1 MSRDV
6 KQIKTMT
13 GEELICE
20 VLQVYDDEHSECM
33 IIKNALSIIC
43 DEDRKREIRWYT
55 FRPFMLHQ
63 DADQQLVLNTSNV
76 LCITNPSK
84 GVLDYFH
91 TYVHNFQMLKA
102 ETDDFIAENA
112 PDISFSDDDSDLDN
126 LIRFPTSK
134 PDTMH

>member
-1 MSRDV
+1 MKKDI

-20 VLQVYDDEHSECM
+20 VLEVIDDELAECL
-33 IIKNALSIIC
+33 IVKNALSIIC

-76 LCITNPSK
+76 LCITNPSQ
-84 GVLDYFH
+84 GVLDYFY
-91 TYVHNFQMLKA
+91 TYVHNFKMLKA

-112 PDISFSDDDSDLDN
+112 PDITFSDDDSDLDN

>member
-20 VLQVYDDEHSECM
+20 VLQVYDDENSECM

-63 DADQQLVLNTSNV
+63 DADQELVLNTANV
-76 LCITNPSK
+76 LCITNPAR

-91 TYVHNFQMLKA
+91 TYIQNFRQIKM
-102 ETDDFIAENA
+102 ETDDYIASRG
-112 PDISFSDDDSDLDN
+112 PQGDSDLDN
-126 LIRFPTSK
+126 LIRFPRDVNK
-134 PDTMH
+134 DKLH

>member
-1 MSRDV
+1 MKKDI

-20 VLQVYDDEHSECM
+20 VLEVIDDELAECL
-33 IIKNALSIIC
+33 IVKNALSIIC

-63 DADQQLVLNTSNV
+63 DADQELVLNTANV
-76 LCITNPSK
+76 LCITNPAR

-91 TYVHNFQMLKA
+91 TYIHNFRTIKM
-102 ETDDFIAENA
+102 ETDDYIASRSPEG
-112 PDISFSDDDSDLDN
+112 DSDLDN
-126 LIRFPTSK
+126 LIRFPRDVNK
-134 PDTMH
+134 DKLH